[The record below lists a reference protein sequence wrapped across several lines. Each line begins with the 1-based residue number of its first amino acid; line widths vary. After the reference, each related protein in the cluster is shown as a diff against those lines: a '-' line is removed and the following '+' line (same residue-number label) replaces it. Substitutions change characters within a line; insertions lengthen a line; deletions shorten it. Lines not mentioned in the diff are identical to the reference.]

1 MEEQAPQT
9 IDKEEARQA
18 LASVSRRIALLH
30 LAYAKAII
38 NELGQEQGT
47 RLISEAIKDYAV
59 KIGEKTRAEVV
70 AQGYEPSPEN
80 FEQGKSYALPKFP
93 GMHLAWETVE
103 GEDGTKRMRAHGCI
117 LGEVWKEYEE
127 EKIGRLYCYMDTA
140 KYMGY
145 NPYYKLKHHKAVP
158 DGDEYC
164 EFEIENTTP
173 EEREDFSTPG
183 RDWFFMDH

>member
-80 FEQGKSYALPKFP
+80 
-93 GMHLAWETVE
+93 
-103 GEDGTKRMRAHGCI
+103 
-117 LGEVWKEYEE
+117 
-127 EKIGRLYCYMDTA
+127 
-140 KYMGY
+140 
-145 NPYYKLKHHKAVP
+145 
-158 DGDEYC
+158 
-164 EFEIENTTP
+164 
-173 EEREDFSTPG
+173 
-183 RDWFFMDH
+183 